1 MTMNRVF
8 ISLSNDRFCTHQ
20 SYFEKKEM
28 LNVFKLVIILYI
40 LVYYTKI

>member
-20 SYFEKKEM
+20 SYFEKKKKK
-28 LNVFKLVIILYI
+28 NV
-40 LVYYTKI
+40 